1 MKVSINIELDNDNV
15 PATLI
20 KLLQSLSGVTNLS
33 SPTQEIDETNTVEDT
48 MLEEESEEDYSEE
61 DTVEFDGRC
70 GDNHWRVRVNNAV
83 EAYLNGNMETYN
95 SIVNVGSKRSNATVR
110 KHVEQKLNLIEAQNV
125 QQEIEFVEDTV
136 ELLTFDWDNAK
147 HMFHLVNL
155 DYNDFCKSYDMSRGV
170 YYYQKEKY
178 LDLIKETKKEVFK
191 EVISKPLQ
199 YQKDN
204 NLTKKVITDLL
215 RASRLYYYSKYV
227 YKYPGI
233 EDVIFTDAK
242 VVAETYNISQGHVY
256 KMRNAFV

>member
-48 MLEEESEEDYSEE
+48 MLEEESEEGY
-61 DTVEFDGRC
+61 FDGRR
-70 GDNHWRVRVNNAV
+70 GENHWRVRVNKAV
-83 EAYLNGNMETYN
+83 EAYLSGDRETYN
-95 SIVNVGSKRSNATVR
+95 AIVNVGSKRSNATVR
-110 KHVEQKLNLIEAQNV
+110 KYVKQKLSQVEV
-125 QQEIEFVEDTV
+125 QQEIEFTENSGD
-136 ELLTFDWDNAK
+136 LLNFNWDNAT

-155 DYNDFCKSYDMSRGV
+155 DYNDFCQTYDMSRGI

-178 LDLIKETKKEVFK
+178 LELIKNTRKDVLK

-227 YKYPGI
+227 QKYPGI
-233 EDVIFTDAK
+233 ENVIFDNPTE
-242 VVAETYNISQGHVY
+242 VAETYNISQGHVY
-256 KMRNAFV
+256 KIRNAFV